1 MCIKSVH
8 CYKYFLTTK
17 QSNMK
22 RLSTLA
28 AVVILVMTACNNKTE
43 EKKEM
48 AKPVAEV
55 KKPVSLPPY
64 KAMMV
69 QHSVKDYD
77 VWYKGFAGH
86 DSLRQ
91 TYGLTDAAVGRG
103 LDDDKSLVVLTRA
116 ADVQKAKDFAASPGL
131 KAAMKK
137 SGVTG
142 KPTVSYLDVIYDDT
156 SHIAQ
161 SERVM
166 VTHHV
171 KDFDAWKKVFDTE
184 SDSVRA
190 ANGFIERAL
199 ARGVDDPNT
208 VTILFAVTDMAKAK
222 ARVGSEDLKK
232 IMTDAGV
239 DGPPTITWFKWV
251 AGN

>member
-1 MCIKSVH
+1 
-8 CYKYFLTTK
+8 
-17 QSNMK
+17 MK
-22 RLSTLA
+22 RLTVLA
-28 AVVILVMTACNNKTE
+28 AAVILVMTACNNKTE
-43 EKKEM
+43 EKKEEV
-48 AKPVAEV
+48 KPVAEV

-64 KAMMV
+64 KAMIV

-77 VWYKGFAGH
+77 VWYKGFTTH
-86 DSLRQ
+86 DSLRK

-103 LDDDKSLVVLTRA
+103 LDDDKSLVVFTMA
-116 ADVQKAKDFAASPGL
+116 ADIQKAKDFAASPGL
-131 KAAMKK
+131 KDAMKK

-142 KPTVSYLDVIYDDT
+142 KPTISYLDVQYDDT

-161 SERVM
+161 SERLM

-171 KDFDAWKKVFDTE
+171 KDFDVWKKAFDTE
-184 SDSVRA
+184 TDSARA
-190 ANGFIERAL
+190 ANGIVIRAL

-208 VTILFAVTDMAKAK
+208 VTVLFAVTDMAKAK